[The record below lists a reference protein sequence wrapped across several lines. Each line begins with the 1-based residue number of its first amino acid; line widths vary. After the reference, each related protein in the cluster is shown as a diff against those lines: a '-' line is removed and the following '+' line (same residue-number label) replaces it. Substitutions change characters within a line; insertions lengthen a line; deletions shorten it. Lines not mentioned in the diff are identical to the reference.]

1 MSGKQ
6 FTQLEKQWIR
16 DNFNKFGSYKEMHK
30 EFITLFNQRTM
41 GSLIDL
47 CTKRM
52 NLHRVNNNG
61 RYGIKSKEQLPIGT
75 ERVVQGIVYVKVKDV
90 PKSSY
95 ISGYQPPYWLPK
107 QRKTY
112 EDAHGQI
119 PNGCFVIFLDSNK
132 TNYNIDNLYCLSR
145 NIHSTM
151 CKNHWYTT
159 NREITLTAIKYLE
172 LMQALK
178 GGQHEQK

>member
-1 MSGKQ
+1 MGAKPYKPFQ
-6 FTQLEKQWIR
+6 IQWII
-16 DNFNKFGSYKEMHK
+16 DNFEKYESYKELHK
-30 EFITLFNQRTM
+30 KFTEIFGQGRTKS
-41 GSLIDL
+41 GLQDL
-47 CTKRM
+47 CSKRL
-52 NLHRVNNNG
+52 NLHKPNPSG
-61 RYGIKSKEQLPIGT
+61 QYGNKNKEQLPIGT
-75 ERVVQGIVYVKVKDV
+75 ERIVQGIVYVKVKDV
-90 PKSSY
+90 PKSSK

-107 QRKTY
+107 QRKIY
-112 EDAHGQI
+112 EDVYGQI

-159 NREITLTAIKYLE
+159 NREITSAAIKYLE

-178 GGQHEQK
+178 GV

>member
-1 MSGKQ
+1 MSGKPY
-6 FTQLEKQWIR
+6 TPLEKLWLK
-16 DNFNKFGSYKEMHK
+16 DNFHKFGSYREMHN
-30 EFITLFNQRTM
+30 EFVETFGERDIR
-41 GSLIDL
+41 SLMDL
-47 CTKRM
+47 CSRRM
-52 NLHRVNNNG
+52 NLHRENNNG
-61 RYGIKSKEQLPIGT
+61 RYGIKAKEQLPIGT

-90 PKSSY
+90 PKNSK

-107 QRKTY
+107 QRKIY

-132 TNYNIDNLYCLSR
+132 TNYNLDNLYCLGR

-159 NREITLTAIKYLE
+159 DRNITLTAIKYLE

-178 GGQHEQK
+178 GVKNG